1 MFEIPQASA
10 ERRLPKIK
18 RLGRLPETSVLGRD
32 DRPAQIAKFDRHRLG
47 SSLLAALL
55 AKPAG

>member
-1 MFEIPQASA
+1 LKRSETRHLSANRSWDSLCSIPAYSL
-10 ERRLPKIK
+10 R
-18 RLGRLPETSVLGRD
+18 RD